1 MAAVMLFI
9 LKQLIAFA
17 VIDANLLICSIMIT
31 AYNFIASWQLF
42 PEKGNYEYGNR
53 PKSGIY
59 KIEGTDHKKE
69 LRISNNWVR
78 LENQAFGSSYQIIAD
93 GEMQHF
99 GDIEFADQVKVIFTD
114 AICFETLFYK
124 KGEIVLEVLHEL
136 LPNGYLSVIQ
146 KGFTPENQSYINKEI
161 YYKQMSVL
169 PYSTS
174 VSGAVIKPT
183 EEGVIRHKALS
194 AMEEQ
199 TNMQLDQIRK
209 QIELL
214 ALQAQ
219 EIQMRKELSMIIYNA
234 KLSFAPVIGSLYYLY
249 EKNDGTHFVSM
260 VSPKEWGG
268 SGPYKSF
275 IAQVKLLADHTW
287 VEI

>member
-1 MAAVMLFI
+1 
-9 LKQLIAFA
+9 
-17 VIDANLLICSIMIT
+17 MIT

-42 PEKGNYEYGNR
+42 PEKGTYEMGNR

-59 KIEGTDHKKE
+59 KISYTETKKE
-69 LRISNNWVR
+69 ISISTNWVT
-78 LENQAFGSSYQIIAD
+78 LENQAFASQYEIIAD
-93 GEMQHF
+93 GDLHSFSDTE
-99 GDIEFADQVKVIFTD
+99 IADEVKINFID
-114 AICFETLFYK
+114 AIHFETFFYK
-124 KGEIVLEVLHEL
+124 NKVEVLQVTNEL
-136 LPNGYLSVIQ
+136 LPNGYLKITQ
-146 KGFTPENQSYINKEI
+146 KGFTPQQKPYINTEV
-161 YYKQMSVL
+161 YHKQMSVM
-169 PYSTS
+169 PYASS
-174 VSGAVIKPT
+174 ASGAMVKPT

-219 EIQMRKELSMIIYNA
+219 EIQMRKELSMIIYSA
-234 KLSFAPVIGSLYYLY
+234 KLSFSPVIGSLYYLY
-249 EKNDGTHFVSM
+249 EKNDETHFVSM

-268 SGPYKSF
+268 GGPFKKF
-275 IAQVKLLADHTW
+275 VAAVKLLADHTW

>member
-1 MAAVMLFI
+1 
-9 LKQLIAFA
+9 
-17 VIDANLLICSIMIT
+17 MIT
-31 AYNFIASWQLF
+31 AYNFISSWQLF
-42 PEKGNYEYGNR
+42 PEKGTYELGNR

-59 KIEGTDHKKE
+59 KIEATDSKKE
-69 LRISNNWVR
+69 IAISSNWVT
-78 LENQAFGSSYQIIAD
+78 LENQAFSTAYKMFADGDLHSFADTDIAD
-93 GEMQHF
+93 E
-99 GDIEFADQVKVIFTD
+99 VKTVFVD
-114 AICFETLFYK
+114 AICFETYFYK
-124 KGEIVLEVLHEL
+124 NKEVILEVVHQL
-136 LPNGYLSVIQ
+136 LPNGYLSVTQ
-146 KGFTPENQSYINKEI
+146 KGLTPQQQPYVNTEI
-161 YYKQMSVL
+161 YHKQMSVM

-219 EIQMRKELSMIIYNA
+219 EIQMRKELSMIIYSA
-234 KLSFAPVIGSLYYLY
+234 KLSFTPVIGNLYYLY
-249 EKNDGTHFVSM
+249 EKNDDTHFVSM

-268 SGPYKSF
+268 SGPFKSF

-287 VEI
+287 LEI

>member
-1 MAAVMLFI
+1 
-9 LKQLIAFA
+9 
-17 VIDANLLICSIMIT
+17 MIT
-31 AYNFIASWQLF
+31 AYNFLGSWQLF
-42 PEKGNYEYGNR
+42 PEKGTYESGQR

-59 KIEGTDHKKE
+59 KIEATEAKKE
-69 LRISNNWVR
+69 ISISTNWVT
-78 LENQAFGSSYQIIAD
+78 LENQAFATAYTIVAD
-93 GEMQHF
+93 EDVHA
-99 GDIEFADQVKVIFTD
+99 FADTDVADEVKTVFINS
-114 AICFETLFYK
+114 ICFETSFYRNK
-124 KGEIVLEVLHEL
+124 ELVLEVIHQL
-136 LPNGYLSVIQ
+136 LPNGYLSVTQ
-146 KGFTPENQSYINKEI
+146 KGFTAEQKAYINTEI
-161 YYKQMSVL
+161 YHKQLRVM

-234 KLSFAPVIGSLYYLY
+234 KLSFAPVIGNLYYLY
-249 EKNDGTHFVSM
+249 EKQDETHIVSM
-260 VSPKEWGG
+260 ISPKEWGG
-268 SGPYKSF
+268 NGPFKKF
-275 IAQVKLLADHTW
+275 IAQVKLLSDHTW

>member
-1 MAAVMLFI
+1 
-9 LKQLIAFA
+9 
-17 VIDANLLICSIMIT
+17 MIT
-31 AYNFIASWQLF
+31 AYNFISSWQLF
-42 PEKGNYEYGNR
+42 PEKGIYELGNR

-59 KIEGTDHKKE
+59 KIEATDSKKE
-69 LRISNNWVR
+69 IAISTNWVT
-78 LENQAFGSSYQIIAD
+78 LENQAFSTAYKMFADGDLHSFADTDIAD
-93 GEMQHF
+93 E
-99 GDIEFADQVKVIFTD
+99 VKTVFVD
-114 AICFETLFYK
+114 AICFETYFYK
-124 KGEIVLEVLHEL
+124 KKEVILEVVHQL
-136 LPNGYLSVIQ
+136 LPNGYLSVTQ
-146 KGFTPENQSYINKEI
+146 KGLTPQQQPYVNTEI
-161 YYKQMSVL
+161 YHKQMSVM

-219 EIQMRKELSMIIYNA
+219 EIQMRKELSMIIYSA
-234 KLSFAPVIGSLYYLY
+234 KLSFTPVIGNLYYLY
-249 EKNDGTHFVSM
+249 EKNDDTHFVSM

-268 SGPYKSF
+268 SGPFISF

-287 VEI
+287 LEI

>member
-1 MAAVMLFI
+1 
-9 LKQLIAFA
+9 
-17 VIDANLLICSIMIT
+17 MIT

-42 PEKGNYEYGNR
+42 PEKGTYEYGDR

-59 KIEGTDHKKE
+59 KIEATDQKTE
-69 LRISNNWVR
+69 ICISMNWVT
-78 LENQAFGSSYQIIAD
+78 LENQAFTSQYKLIAD
-93 GEMQHF
+93 GELHAF
-99 GDIEFADQVKVIFTD
+99 SNEGLANSIRGIFINALNFTT
-114 AICFETLFYK
+114 FFYNND
-124 KGEIVLEVLHEL
+124 ELVLEVMNEL
-136 LPNGYLSVIQ
+136 LPNGYLRITR
-146 KGFTPENQSYINKEI
+146 KGFTPEGNPYTNTEV
-161 YYKQMSVL
+161 YHKQMSVM
-169 PYSTS
+169 PYSAS

-199 TNMQLDQIRK
+199 TNMQLQQIRK

-234 KLSFAPVIGSLYYLY
+234 KLSFSPVIGSKYFLY
-249 EKNDGTHFVSM
+249 ERQDGSHFVSM

-268 SGPYKSF
+268 SGPYKSLV
-275 IAQVKLLADHTW
+275 AAVKLLADHTW
-287 VEI
+287 VEV

>member
-1 MAAVMLFI
+1 
-9 LKQLIAFA
+9 
-17 VIDANLLICSIMIT
+17 MIT
-31 AYNFIASWQLF
+31 AYNFISSWQLF
-42 PEKGNYEYGNR
+42 PEKGIYELGNR

-59 KIEGTDHKKE
+59 KIEATDSKKE
-69 LRISNNWVR
+69 IAISSNWVT
-78 LENQAFGSSYQIIAD
+78 LENQAFSTAYKMFADGDLHPFADTDIAD
-93 GEMQHF
+93 E
-99 GDIEFADQVKVIFTD
+99 VKTVFVD
-114 AICFETLFYK
+114 AICFETYFYK
-124 KGEIVLEVLHEL
+124 NKEVILEVVHQL
-136 LPNGYLSVIQ
+136 LPNGYLSVTQ
-146 KGFTPENQSYINKEI
+146 KGLTPQQQTYVDTEI
-161 YYKQMSVL
+161 YHKQMSVM

-219 EIQMRKELSMIIYNA
+219 EIQMRKELSMIIYSA
-234 KLSFAPVIGSLYYLY
+234 KLSFTPVIGNLYYLY
-249 EKNDGTHFVSM
+249 EKNDDTHFVSM

-268 SGPYKSF
+268 SGPFKSF

-287 VEI
+287 LEI